1 MTKFTIALREIG
13 TYKEVL
19 RSQVHMMSW
28 RFSPPTPSM
37 KCVLNSLLEDV
48 LDCGL
53 ENAANTM
60 VSLLCSVAVAWLFF
74 DAWVVSYDI
83 SKVGSCRWSTCSMI
97 DWRSSWVSIFKMS
110 RCVPCEVLPHAGCWS
125 LSNDKSFSSCWLGFR
140 PPFSWS
146 LWIRSRP
153 PKSWSLV
160 GVKFVMTHCILWGW
174 LMAECQG
181 WWGAS
186 DWGYGWAD
194 FYLVPVIMASIC
206 LMLQRRALCLSC
218 LPRFQHLMN
227 LLLWSHSIAGICK
240 ILNITGHKIQW
251 KVILSWTSV
260 MCTHL
265 R

>member
-28 RFSPPTPSM
+28 RFSAPLLLWYM
-37 KCVLNSLLEDV
+37 FWSLCWNTGDV

-53 ENAANTM
+53 GIAGDMM
-60 VSLLCSVAVAWLFF
+60 VSLLCSVAVAWLLFN
-74 DAWVVSYDI
+74 AWVLNYDLFM
-83 SKVGSCRWSTCSMI
+83 VGSCRWSTCSMI

-110 RCVPCEVLPHAGCWS
+110 RCVPCQVLPHAGCWS
-125 LSNDKSFSSCWLGFR
+125 LSNDGSFSSCWLGFR

-146 LWIRSRP
+146 LWVGSRP
-153 PKSWSLV
+153 LKSWSLV

-227 LLLWSHSIAGICK
+227 CCCDHIP
-240 ILNITGHKIQW
+240 
-251 KVILSWTSV
+251 
-260 MCTHL
+260 
-265 R
+265 